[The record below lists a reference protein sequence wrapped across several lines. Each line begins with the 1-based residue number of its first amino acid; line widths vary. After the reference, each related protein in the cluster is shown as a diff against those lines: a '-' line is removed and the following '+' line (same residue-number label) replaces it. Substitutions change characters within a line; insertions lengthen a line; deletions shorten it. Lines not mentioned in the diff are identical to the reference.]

1 MYSLQ
6 YSTALQEAIFRAI
19 DAEWNCDW
27 YFGHTTTDIK
37 EMDTS
42 LLNKVYYYKTYWW
55 GQKFYWQHGILGLL
69 FRHDYRLF
77 FMLLEQM
84 PHGLFVFLLGSFF
97 FPKKKYI
104 YGLMGGMVKKLR
116 LKPN

>member
-1 MYSLQ
+1 MEKNKLCIVYN
-6 YSTALQEAIFRAI
+6 TAPRYREAIFRAI

-55 GQKFYWQHGILGLL
+55 GQQSHL
-69 FRHDYRLF
+69 
-77 FMLLEQM
+77 
-84 PHGLFVFLLGSFF
+84 
-97 FPKKKYI
+97 
-104 YGLMGGMVKKLR
+104 
-116 LKPN
+116 

>member
-1 MYSLQ
+1 MEKNKLCIVYN
-6 YSTALQEAIFRAI
+6 TAPRYREAIFRAI

-77 FMLLEQM
+77 FMLLESRC
-84 PHGLFVFLLGSFF
+84 LTAYLFF
-97 FPKKKYI
+97 F
-104 YGLMGGMVKKLR
+104 LAHLCSF
-116 LKPN
+116 LNL